1 MTQHPPRAG
10 GRPLRKPAD
19 RQTAAT
25 PSIATVAR
33 LAKVS
38 NATVSRVMNGHFQ
51 KVSEE
56 TKNRVLAIVKQV
68 DYSPSR
74 AGSAL
79 RSGRSQI
86 VALLIPDRNNH
97 YNLAIAAS
105 LERALYARGK
115 IMVLCNT
122 DENPAMQDE
131 MLREMRSQLA
141 CGIVL
146 LGAVRSNGLRQAIDT
161 GEPIVLVN
169 RRIRGG
175 GACPF
180 VGVDNLRAAAEI
192 ADLFAR
198 HHLSEV
204 TVIHGPL
211 SSSATSARVRGF
223 SRRFLKLDP
232 AHRIDYHP
240 LENFSKEAGY
250 RVASKILKGTP
261 RPKAIFC
268 TSDEIAYGLARACWE
283 EGVRPG
289 VDVMVSA
296 FDGSPLN
303 EFLTPWLNTV
313 RVDYE
318 AYGPAIVELLMP
330 YWDESLAPGSLERL
344 IPYRPGWVET

>member
-1 MTQHPPRAG
+1 
-10 GRPLRKPAD
+10 
-19 RQTAAT
+19 
-25 PSIATVAR
+25 
-33 LAKVS
+33 
-38 NATVSRVMNGHFQ
+38 MNGHFQ

-56 TKNRVLAIVKQV
+56 TKNRVLAIVKQI

-105 LERALYARGK
+105 LEWALHARGK

-146 LGAVRSNGLRQAIDT
+146 LGAVQSNGLRQAIKT
-161 GEPIVLVN
+161 GEPVVLVN
-169 RRIRGG
+169 RRIRTGG
-175 GACPF
+175 DYPF
-180 VGVDNLRAAAEI
+180 VGVDNLLAAAEI
-192 ADLFAR
+192 ADLFAH

-211 SSSATSARVRGF
+211 TSSATNARVRGF

-232 AHRIDYHP
+232 AGHRIHYHP

-250 RVASKILKGTP
+250 RVASMILKGTP

-344 IPYRPGWVET
+344 IPFRPSWVEN